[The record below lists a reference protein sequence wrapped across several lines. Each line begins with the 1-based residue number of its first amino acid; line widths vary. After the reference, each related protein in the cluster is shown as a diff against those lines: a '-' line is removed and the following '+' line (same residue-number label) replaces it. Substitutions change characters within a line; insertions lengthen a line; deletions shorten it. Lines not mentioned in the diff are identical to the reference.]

1 MIKAAFFDIDGTLV
15 SFKTH
20 RMPESTKRAL
30 NRLREEGI
38 LLFVSSGRHKSSMN
52 NLDDYPFDGYVTL
65 NGGICWVGDE
75 IIYKHSIPEHN
86 IESLIR
92 YMETVERIPCVFVEE
107 QESWMNYKDETV
119 SEIFRLL
126 NFPEPPFKSP
136 NEAIGKTIYQLLAF
150 FGKDKEKELMKVLP
164 DCEPTR
170 WNPLFTDI
178 VPKGSSKRVG
188 IMKMSDYFG
197 ISEKEIIAFGD
208 GGNDIQM
215 LEYAGLGIAMGN
227 AAEEV
232 KQSADYVT
240 SDVDEDGIAKALI
253 HFGLL

>member
-1 MIKAAFFDIDGTLV
+1 
-15 SFKTH
+15 
-20 RMPESTKRAL
+20 
-30 NRLREEGI
+30 
-38 LLFVSSGRHKSSMN
+38 
-52 NLDDYPFDGYVTL
+52 
-65 NGGICWVGDE
+65 
-75 IIYKHSIPEHN
+75 
-86 IESLIR
+86 
-92 YMETVERIPCVFVEE
+92 
-107 QESWMNYKDETV
+107 MNYKYETV